1 MVDCETSNEIVLQ
14 LSGKILNKDT
24 VKTPMIAISN
34 YVFNGLHEDAISINN
49 GTVSEAYVK
58 ITTDKELFYSLWLMR
73 REEDKSDPDIISRM
87 KVEWSYKPIEKLEE
101 HFQDADLLAI
111 VKE

>member
-1 MVDCETSNEIVLQ
+1 M
-14 LSGKILNKDT
+14 
-24 VKTPMIAISN
+24 
-34 YVFNGLHEDAISINN
+34 
-49 GTVSEAYVK
+49 
-58 ITTDKELFYSLWLMR
+58 MR

>member
-1 MVDCETSNEIVLQ
+1 
-14 LSGKILNKDT
+14 
-24 VKTPMIAISN
+24 
-34 YVFNGLHEDAISINN
+34 
-49 GTVSEAYVK
+49 
-58 ITTDKELFYSLWLMR
+58 MR

-87 KVEWSYKPIEKLEE
+87 KVEWSYKPIENLEE

>member
-34 YVFNGLHEDAISINN
+34 YVFNGLHEDAISINS
-49 GTVSEAYVK
+49 GTVSEALRWAYLRVGS
-58 ITTDKELFYSLWLMR
+58 EESAHSLTIAR
-73 REEDKSDPDIISRM
+73 RSASWKCSSSFSM
-87 KVEWSYKPIEKLEE
+87 GL
-101 HFQDADLLAI
+101 
-111 VKE
+111 